1 MEKQIKQIN
10 LKIKKRE
17 NLRQDLSGNKDEIS
31 LINQLYLKNNFN
43 EQTFLSS
50 EINKK
55 INGYKTQD
63 KKKDRL
69 DASFISF
76 DETIEK
82 LVTSKLKC
90 FYCKQTVV
98 LFYQDVRQDNQ
109 WTLERIDNNICHSYD
124 NVVISCLK
132 CNLKRRCIDSNRFKF
147 SKQVIN
153 IKKSLF

>member
-1 MEKQIKQIN
+1 MEKHIKQIN

-55 INGYKTQD
+55 LNGYKTQD

-69 DASFISF
+69 DASFITF
-76 DETIEK
+76 DETVEK

-90 FYCKQTVV
+90 YYCKESVV
-98 LFYQDVRQDNQ
+98 LMYKDVRQDNQ

>member
-17 NLRQDLSGNKDEIS
+17 NLRHDLSGNKDEIS

-69 DASFISF
+69 DASFISL

-90 FYCKQTVV
+90 FYCKQDVV

>member
-1 MEKQIKQIN
+1 METTNKQIN
-10 LKIKKRE
+10 FKIKKRE
-17 NLRQDLSGNKDEIS
+17 NKCADISGNINEIS
-31 LINQLYLKNNFN
+31 LINQLYLKNDFN
-43 EQTFLSS
+43 EQNILSS

-69 DASFISF
+69 DDSFISF
-76 DETIEK
+76 DETVEK

-90 FYCKQTVV
+90 YYCKESVV
-98 LFYQDVRQDNQ
+98 LMYKDVRQDNQ

>member
-1 MEKQIKQIN
+1 METTNKQIN
-10 LKIKKRE
+10 FKIKKRE
-17 NLRQDLSGNKDEIS
+17 NKCIDISGNINEIS

-43 EQTFLSS
+43 EQNILSS

-69 DASFISF
+69 DASFITF
-76 DETIEK
+76 DETVEK

-90 FYCKQTVV
+90 YYCKESVV
-98 LFYQDVRQDNQ
+98 LMYKDVRQDNQ